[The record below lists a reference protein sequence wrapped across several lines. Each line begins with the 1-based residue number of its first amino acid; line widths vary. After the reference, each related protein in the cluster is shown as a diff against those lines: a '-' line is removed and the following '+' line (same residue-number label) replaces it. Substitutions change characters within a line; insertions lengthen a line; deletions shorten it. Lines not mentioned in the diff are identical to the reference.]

1 MKLLKPSLPSFSVSA
16 RRKTAAADSSRATTW
31 GLVGAL
37 VGAFLALLLNLPA
50 PWLAQ
55 GLSEISKGQLQLQ
68 EAQGSVW
75 NGSGKLVLTG
85 GAGSRDA
92 LALPGRILWH
102 LNVSFNTSRWPA
114 FHLNVQAS
122 CCMAQAVRIQLT
134 PANTFQTWRLQAD
147 DHRSEWPAQWLSGL
161 GAPWNTLQ
169 PEGTLVLETKQ
180 LMLHYASNQTQLQG
194 SLHLTAQD
202 LSSKL
207 STLKPMGTYV
217 LSLANAN
224 SATDASA
231 KDTSANTT
239 SANAS
244 PQLTL
249 RTQSGSLLLSGQ
261 GHWQGT
267 QFQFRGE
274 ASAVPEHAAALSNLL
289 NIIGRRQGARSLLS
303 LG

>member
-1 MKLLKPSLPSFSVSA
+1 MKLLKSSLPSFSVSS
-16 RRKTAAADSSRATTW
+16 RKKTAVADPSSATTW

-37 VGAFLALLLNLPA
+37 VGALMALWLNLPA
-50 PWLAQ
+50 QWFAQ
-55 GLSEISKGQLQLQ
+55 SLSEISKGQIQLQ

-102 LNVSFNTSRWPA
+102 LSVSLNGAHWPSFN
-114 FHLNVQAS
+114 LNVQAS

-134 PANTFQTWRLQAD
+134 PVNAFQAWRLQTD
-147 DHRSEWPAQWLSGL
+147 DHRSEWPALWLSGL

-169 PEGTLVLETKQ
+169 PEGTLVLETQQ
-180 LMLHYASNQTQLQG
+180 LVLHYERSQTQLQG
-194 SLHLTAQD
+194 SLHLTAHD

-217 LSLANAN
+217 LSLANAH
-224 SATDASA
+224 SANDASS
-231 KDTSANTT
+231 SASSSAA

-249 RTQSGSLLLSGQ
+249 STQSGSLLLSGQ
-261 GHWQGT
+261 GQWQGT